1 VKLSYFKS
9 IPSQSKI
16 YNKVLVP
23 NNQYTRKLNF
33 GKTERDL
40 KAMANMESIVTS
52 SDDEE
57 GSVQAEEKK
66 EEVVDSESAAIKK
79 VLPLS

>member
-40 KAMANMESIVTS
+40 KAMTNMESIVTS